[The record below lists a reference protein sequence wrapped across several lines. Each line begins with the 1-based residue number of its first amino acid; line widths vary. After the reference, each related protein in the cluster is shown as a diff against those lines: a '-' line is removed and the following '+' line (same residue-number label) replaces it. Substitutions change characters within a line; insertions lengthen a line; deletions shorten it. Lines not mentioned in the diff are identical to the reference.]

1 MDTRMTSDYA
11 AGKINKMDN
20 KLLYEHL
27 IYHNIDYF
35 QVCIV
40 DLIHVDNN
48 NEHHF

>member
-1 MDTRMTSDYA
+1 MDTKVTSDYS

-20 KLLYEHL
+20 KLFNDPL

-40 DLIHVDNN
+40 DLIHV
-48 NEHHF
+48 